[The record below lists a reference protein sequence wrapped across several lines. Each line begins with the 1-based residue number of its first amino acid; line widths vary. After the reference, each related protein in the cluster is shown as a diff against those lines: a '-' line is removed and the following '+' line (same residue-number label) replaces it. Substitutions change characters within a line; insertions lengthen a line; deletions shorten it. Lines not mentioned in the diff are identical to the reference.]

1 MIKYKTHECGDE
13 SMSSN
18 VDLDRFESRRSTVYS
33 TNGVVSTSHPLAA
46 EAGVSILQEGGNA
59 FDAAIATAAT
69 LNVVEPPSTGIG
81 GDAFALY
88 RTASGDVGA
97 LHSCGTAPAD
107 ATLDNVRRAVSED
120 TSLEDNIMPQAGPL
134 SVTVP
139 GAARGWEAMVEQFG
153 ALSFESVL
161 QPAINHAIEGFP
173 VSEIISHLWH
183 GGEAR
188 LLNDHARESYLID
201 GRAPNP
207 GEIVSLPALGE
218 TLQTVASQGADVF
231 YEGEI
236 AEQIV
241 AAVQSRGGLLTAEDL
256 ATFEPEFIDPI
267 STTYNG
273 VEVYQLPPSTQGAI
287 VLEALNI
294 AEELS
299 VDQYPIESPEY
310 KHYLI
315 ESMKLA
321 FRDGHRH
328 ITDPT
333 YYDVPP
339 LHSKEYAKERAVE
352 IDKTAN
358 AHVEAGFPS
367 ADASDTVLITIA
379 DGDGNVVSFINS
391 LYSAFGSGIAP
402 DETGILLQSRGGS
415 FSLDPDHPNRIEP
428 GKRPFH
434 TLIPGLLRFDENDWA
449 AYGVMGAFMQPQG
462 HVQVIGNVV
471 DGGMP
476 LQRSLDEPRWRYLE
490 GGDVAIEARFDD
502 RVASKLARRGHD
514 IALYPSGPYN
524 QAPVGGFGGAQIAR
538 NEDGVLSA
546 ATDPRKDGS
555 ALGF

>member
-1 MIKYKTHECGDE
+1 
-13 SMSSN
+13 MSSN

-46 EAGVSILQEGGNA
+46 EAGISTLQEGGNA
-59 FDAAIATAAT
+59 FDAAVATAAT

-88 RTASGDVGA
+88 RTANGEVGA
-97 LHSCGTAPAD
+97 LHSCGSAPAD
-107 ATLDNVRRAVSED
+107 ATLENVQQAVSED
-120 TSLEDNIMPQAGPL
+120 SSLDSKTMPQSGPL

-139 GAARGWEAMVEQFG
+139 GAARGWEAMVEKFG

-161 QPAINHAIEGFP
+161 QPAINHAMEGFP
-173 VSEIISHLWH
+173 VSEIISHLWQ
-183 GGEAR
+183 GGEPR
-188 LLNDHARESYLID
+188 LINDHARETYLVN
-201 GRAPNP
+201 GRAPKP
-207 GEIVSLPALGE
+207 GETISLPALGE
-218 TLQTVASQGADVF
+218 TLQTVASQGADAL
-231 YEGEI
+231 YDGEI
-236 AEQIV
+236 AEKIV
-241 AAVQSRGGLLTAEDL
+241 SAVQSRGGLLAAEDL
-256 ATFEPEFIDPI
+256 SQFEPAFIDPI
-267 STTYNG
+267 ATNYNG

-299 VDQYPIESPEY
+299 IDQYPTDSPEY

-328 ITDPT
+328 ITDPA
-333 YYDVPP
+333 YHDVPP
-339 LHSKEYAKERAVE
+339 LHSEGYARERATE
-352 IDKTAN
+352 ISKTAN
-358 AHVEAGFPS
+358 SNVEAGFPS
-367 ADASDTVLITIA
+367 SDASDTVLITIA

-415 FSLDPDHPNRIEP
+415 FSLNPDHPNRIEP

-462 HVQVIGNVV
+462 HVQVIGNLV

-490 GGDVAIEARFDD
+490 DGDVGIEARFDD
-502 RVASKLARRGHD
+502 QIASKLARRGHD
-514 IALYPSGPYN
+514 LALYPSGPYN
-524 QAPVGGFGGAQIAR
+524 QGPVGGFGGAQIAR